1 MTAPLADAVARERIA
16 RDLDTT
22 FVVEAA
28 AGTGKT
34 TALVGRILALIQS
47 GRGELQGIAAVT
59 FTDKA
64 AGEMKLRL
72 RAEID
77 RLRGH
82 PDTSPAEQERLDRA
96 LAQLEVAR
104 IGTIHWFCADILRER
119 PVEAEIDPG
128 FSVIADDE
136 ASSLLERVFDRW
148 FQQALDDPPEG
159 VRRFLRRQPW
169 SQGSGPRETLL
180 AACAQL
186 VEHRD
191 HPSPWRRDPFDR
203 RAAIDHVLGELRG
216 LAGLAEH
223 ARSRRDYLAASLRHI
238 AEFVARVDMRERD
251 GERDVDL
258 VEAELV
264 ALATDR
270 DVDWFRKGSGRFF
283 GEGLLRADV
292 LLQREAVRHD
302 LDQFL
307 ARAQADLAACLHREL
322 QPVIAAYEEQK
333 SRRGVLD
340 FLDLLVRARDLIR
353 GDAEV
358 RAALQER
365 FTHLL
370 VDEFQDTDPL
380 QAEILLLL
388 AADHP
393 AVTDEQAVRP
403 APGKLF
409 VVGDPKQSIY
419 RFRRAEVALYERIKQ
434 RVRASGGEVLYLTT
448 SFRSLPEIQTAVNR
462 SFSRIMTGGE
472 DGSQAEYVPL
482 ERFRPGQGAR
492 PSVIALPIPEPYS
505 PRGRI
510 AKYAVAQSTPD
521 AVAAFVHWLISASGW
536 TVQDPQSG
544 ADVPLESHHVCLL
557 FRQMVN
563 FGNDLTRPYLRALE
577 SRRVPHVLIGG
588 RSFHDREE
596 VMALRAALRA
606 IEWPDD
612 ELHVYAAL
620 RGPFVALHDEQLFC
634 FREQVG
640 RLHPLR
646 PLAPEQAE
654 GHPEVVA
661 ALDLLRQLHLRRN
674 RRPIADTIAAFLD
687 ATRAH
692 AGIAIWPTGEQ
703 ALANVLRA
711 LEEARRFEGR
721 GATSFRSFV
730 DWLEDRADRGEGA
743 QAPVVEEGS
752 EGVRMM
758 SVHRAKGLEFP
769 VVVLCDPGCSREK
782 RRPSRHVDSAVGL
795 WAAPLAGCTPVELLE
810 HEDQVLRADN
820 AEEVRVT
827 YVAAT
832 RARDLLVVPCCGDE
846 PVSGWVDVMH
856 SALYPATGAHRDARP
871 APGCPAFGPD
881 SVANRPL
888 EAPPDAESAVAPG
901 WHAIGES
908 HAVWW
913 DPSVLALA
921 PPPVGGVRQQD
932 LLVIDEQL
940 GRDRAGM
947 EEFERWR
954 ANHDGALAEGAIP
967 SFVVTTATRLAAA
980 DVAAA
985 AVDVAETAAARAD
998 RPHGRRFGTLVH
1010 AVLADVPFDA
1020 GAAHIERLVALHA
1033 RLVGASPEESA
1044 AAVGAVASALAHDI
1058 FLRAAA
1064 ADRGGRCYRELPL
1077 TGRDPGGAF
1086 VDGVADLAFAEPA
1099 RGGER
1104 WIVVDYKTDAR
1115 PESHDAYR
1123 AQVLIYARALARATG
1138 LPVTGVLLGV

>member
-1 MTAPLADAVARERIA
+1 MADAVARARIA
-16 RDLDTT
+16 GDLDTT

-34 TALVGRILALIQS
+34 TALVGRILALLQS

-77 RLRGH
+77 RLRTL
-82 PDTSPAEQERLDRA
+82 PETSPREQERLDTA

-136 ASSLLERVFDRW
+136 ASSLLERVFDGW

-191 HPSPWRRDPFDR
+191 HPAPWRRDPFDR
-203 RAAIDHVLGELRG
+203 AGAIDRVLGELRA
-216 LAGLAEH
+216 LAQLADR
-223 ARSRRDYLAASLRHI
+223 ARSERDYLARSLARI
-238 AEFVARVDMRERD
+238 ADLVARVEAREVG

-264 ALATDR
+264 ALSR
-270 DVDWFRKGSGRFF
+270 DDGVDWDRKGSGRFY
-283 GEGLLRADV
+283 GEGILRADV
-292 LLQREAVRHD
+292 LLQREQARAS
-302 LDQFL
+302 LDDFC

-322 QPVIAAYEEQK
+322 APVVAAYEEQK

-340 FLDLLVRARDLIR
+340 FLDLLVRARDLLR
-353 GDAEV
+353 GDAAV
-358 RAALQER
+358 RQALQRR
-365 FTHLL
+365 FTHIL

-388 AADHP
+388 AADDP
-393 AVTDEQAVRP
+393 WVNDEAVARP
-403 APGKLF
+403 VPGKLF

-434 RVRASGGEVLYLTT
+434 RVRACGGEVLYLTT
-448 SFRSLPEIQTAVNR
+448 SFRSVPEIQTAVNR

-482 ERFRPGQGAR
+482 ERFRPPREGR
-492 PSVIALPIPEPYS
+492 PSVVALPIPEPYS
-505 PRGRI
+505 ARGRVT
-510 AKYAVAQSTPD
+510 KWAVAQSTPD

-536 TVQDPQSG
+536 TVQDPVTG

-563 FGNDLTRPYLRALE
+563 YGNDLTRPYLRALE
-577 SRRVPHVLIGG
+577 ARRVPHVLIGG

-596 VMALRAALRA
+596 VVALRAALRA

-646 PLAPEQAE
+646 PLAPEQAAA
-654 GHPEVVA
+654 HAQVVA
-661 ALDLLRQLHLRRN
+661 ALELLRQLHLRRN
-674 RRPIADTIAAFLD
+674 RRPIADTIAAFLG

-782 RRPSRHVDSAVGL
+782 RRPSRHVDSARGL
-795 WAAPLAGCTPVELLE
+795 WAASLAGCYPLELLE
-810 HEDQVLRADN
+810 HQDQVLRADN

-846 PVSGWVDVMH
+846 PVSGWVDVLH
-856 SALYPATGAHRDARP
+856 PALYPATGAHRDARP
-871 APGCPAFGPD
+871 APGCPEFGPD

-901 WHAIGES
+901 WHAIGDG

-913 DPSVLALA
+913 DPSVLGLA

-932 LLVIDEQL
+932 LLVIDEEL

-954 ANHDGALAEGAIP
+954 ANHSGALAEGAIP
-967 SFVVTTATRLAAA
+967 SFVVTTATRLAMV

-985 AVDVAETAAARAD
+985 AVDVAETAAARSD
-998 RPHGRRFGTLVH
+998 RPRGRRFGTLVH
-1010 AVLADVPFDA
+1010 AVLADVPFGA
-1020 GAAHIERLVALHA
+1020 GAMEIERLVALHA
-1033 RLVGASPEESA
+1033 RLVGASPDESA
-1044 AAVGAVASALAHDI
+1044 AAASAVGSALAHDI
-1058 FLRAAA
+1058 MVRAAA

-1077 TGRDPGGAF
+1077 TGRDAGGAYM
-1086 VDGVADLAFAEPA
+1086 DGVADLAFAEPG

-1104 WIVVDYKTDAR
+1104 WIVVDYKTDPR

-1138 LPVTGVLLGV
+1138 RPVTGVLLAV